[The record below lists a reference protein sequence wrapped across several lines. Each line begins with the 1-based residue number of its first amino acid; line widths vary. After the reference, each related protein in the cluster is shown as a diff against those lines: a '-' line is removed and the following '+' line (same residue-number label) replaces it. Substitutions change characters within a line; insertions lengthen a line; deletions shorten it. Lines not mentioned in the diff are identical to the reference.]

1 MIKTMQ
7 KSSSPPQSNQSNR
20 NNQKTTTT
28 PTTANTNLD
37 HSAPIPPAVQIKLS
51 IPNYALSTVPKFAT
65 VSIPVDV
72 PITLKLVE
80 NVSNMVPRKK
90 LNCVKWMDVVIELGI
105 KVFVEGMG
113 LLMLHGVLLLVVVEI
128 KNVVE
133 IIIMI
138 IMTILAATTAATVHQ
153 QKNENEEIAQQ
164 QIVLIKH
171 TLEEYVVNMV
181 QK

>member
-1 MIKTMQ
+1 MQ
-7 KSSSPPQSNQSNR
+7 KSSSLPQSNQSNR

-28 PTTANTNLD
+28 PKTNTNLD

-51 IPNYALSTVPKFAT
+51 IPNYVLSTVPKFAT

-72 PITLKLVE
+72 RIMHKLVE

-90 LNCVKWMDVVIELGI
+90 LNCVKWMDVVIELGMV
-105 KVFVEGMG
+105 VFVVGMG
-113 LLMLHGVLLLVVVEI
+113 LLMLHGVLLLVQV
-128 KNVVE
+128 KNVAAA
-133 IIIMI
+133 IIIMM
-138 IMTILAATTAATVHQ
+138 IMTPSTATVHQ
-153 QKNENEEIAQQ
+153 QKNENEEIVQQ
-164 QIVLIKH
+164 KIVLINR